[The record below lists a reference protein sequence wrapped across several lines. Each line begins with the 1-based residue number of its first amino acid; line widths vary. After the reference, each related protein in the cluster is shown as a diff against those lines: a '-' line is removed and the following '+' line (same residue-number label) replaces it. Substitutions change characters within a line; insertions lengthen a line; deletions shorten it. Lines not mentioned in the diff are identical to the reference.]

1 MLAEI
6 IKNGI
11 SSVERSFL
19 WFQHNFWQFHWKLTL
34 IGN

>member
-11 SSVERSFL
+11 SSVER
-19 WFQHNFWQFHWKLTL
+19 FQHNFWQFHWKLTL